1 MTEERNNHLGR
12 LIAAVAG
19 AVVAPVLA
27 LAPPAHA
34 ADGGAVVSN
43 AAQKYVVDHAAQP
56 NDVPICWGRF
66 GEFVQA
72 LCGAVPATKAAPA
85 TSHVPDLKAVLRA
98 VAR

>member
-12 LIAAVAG
+12 LLAAVAG

-34 ADGGAVVSN
+34 ADGGAGMSN

-72 LCGAVPATKAAPA
+72 LCGAVPEAKAAPA